1 MKRLMAFF
9 LFCVLCCQ
17 IHSFAMESRGVA
29 RLPYNDTHSVL
40 NFVRHYLPT
49 NPVIVEAGGCD
60 GNDSQLLAK
69 FWPRGHV
76 YTFEAVPE
84 LFEKIKAHSLRIKN
98 IHPYLKA
105 LSDRDGQATFYL
117 SVDNSAPDRIS
128 VSSSLL
134 PPREHLTGAPFVT
147 FPYAIEVEAVSL
159 DSWAKE
165 EGVAHVDFL
174 WLDMQGYELNT
185 IMASELAKDARAIWM
200 EVEFIEAYA
209 GQYQFNDVLAWMEA
223 NGFYLAATNFNLD
236 APENWFAD
244 ALFVKKT
251 AK

>member
-9 LFCVLCCQ
+9 LFCALCGQ
-17 IHSFAMESRGVA
+17 IPSFAVESHKVA
-29 RLPYNDTHSVL
+29 RLPYNDTNSVL
-40 NFVRHYLPT
+40 NFVRHYLPA

-60 GNDSQLLAK
+60 GNDSKHMAK
-69 FWPRGHV
+69 FWPKGHV

-84 LFEKIKAHSLRIKN
+84 LFEKIKVRAQHNKN

-105 LSDRDGQATFYL
+105 LSDKDGHATFYL

-134 PPREHLTGAPFVT
+134 PPKEHLTGAPFVT
-147 FPYAIEVEAVSL
+147 FPYAIEVETVSL
-159 DSWAKE
+159 DSWAKQ
-165 EGVAHVDFL
+165 EGVNHVDFL
-174 WLDMQGYELNT
+174 WLDMQGYELNMV
-185 IMASELAKDARAIWM
+185 MASELAKNARAIWT

-223 NGFYLAATNFNLD
+223 NGFYLAATNFNLN
-236 APENWFAD
+236 AQ
-244 ALFVKKT
+244 KT
-251 AK
+251 GLRMHCLSK